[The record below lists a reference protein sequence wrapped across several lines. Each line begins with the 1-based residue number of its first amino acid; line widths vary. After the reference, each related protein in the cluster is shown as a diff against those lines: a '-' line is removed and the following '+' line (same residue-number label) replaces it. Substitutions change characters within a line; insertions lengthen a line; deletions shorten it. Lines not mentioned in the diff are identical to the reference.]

1 MNMKKQF
8 PPMDL
13 LVQAGTDAA
22 EKKTRRLDRL
32 YHLTQTHAW
41 DGKATLAAL
50 IDKHGPPGKGMPE
63 EIRAP
68 LSRLLTVLMWGE
80 LAAWNISADLAL
92 GIDDV
97 DAKMAA
103 TGQVFDEARH
113 FTVLRDYVMA
123 LGPTPELGA
132 LPRALLRKVLDA
144 PTLAKKLVGMQ
155 LLFETNAVVI
165 FRGIAESN
173 VCPILTEILPY
184 FERDESRHVGLGVM
198 FFPKMA
204 EQMSKSE
211 AKSTLRFQT
220 QCVLLLMASG
230 FTFRSDFRK
239 LGLDPRAM
247 ATRVTRM
254 QDDVVGDMVT
264 HHGEGIARVVLNP
277 RRGFGPKI
285 LDWIHPP
292 DGIENASPTHQT
304 VHRGVTRALTAIDR
318 ALS

>member
-1 MNMKKQF
+1 MSNRF
-8 PPMDL
+8 PPLDL
-13 LVQAGTDAA
+13 LVKTGAEDA
-22 EKKTRRLDRL
+22 EKKTRRLERL
-32 YHLTQTHAW
+32 YHLTHTHAW
-41 DGKATLAAL
+41 DGKSTLAAL
-50 IDKHGPPGKGMPE
+50 IEKHGPPGSNMPE

-113 FTVLRDYVMA
+113 FTVLRDYVLE
-123 LGPTPELGA
+123 LGPCPDLGG
-132 LPRALLRKVLDA
+132 LPRRLLTKVLNA

-173 VCPILTEILPY
+173 VCPILAELLPY

-198 FFPKMA
+198 FFPRMVERMTPA
-204 EQMSKSE
+204 E

-220 QCVLLLMASG
+220 ECVLLLMASG
-230 FTFRSDFRK
+230 FTFRSDFEK
-239 LGLDPRAM
+239 LGLNPRQM

-254 QDDVVGDMVT
+254 QEDVVGDMVK

-277 RRGFGPKI
+277 RRGMGPKI

-292 DGIENASPTHQT
+292 DGIQNASAGHRR

-318 ALS
+318 ALA